1 MKSDWKEET
10 LGSLVKFSSGG
21 TPNKKNPNY
30 WNGTIPWISAKNMKS
45 EVIETSD
52 LTITEEGLIHGS
64 KLAPK
69 DSVLLLVRGSGLF
82 NGIPVCY
89 VKNSVAYNQDVK
101 CIESIS
107 ELENKYLFYWF
118 KTSSD
123 YLQKKLEFTGIGAG
137 KLDTRFLSNLV
148 IRFPDRVRR
157 KKIID
162 LADNISDRISINKK
176 INENLEQQALALF
189 RHYFMDYEPYGG
201 SAPSNW
207 TKVSLDD
214 VCVRITDGSHYSPA
228 DAPDAPYPMYSVKDM
243 ETYGFNPS
251 SCKHITAE
259 EFTKMRKND
268 CVPKLNDILVAKDG
282 SYLKEIFICSE
293 EKEEAILSSIAI
305 FRPNNDVI
313 MPEILLYLLKQPSVR
328 KDVGDNYVSGSALPR
343 IVLKDFKKYSFMLP
357 PMTEQLKIGSV
368 LHAIRMQIKP

>member
-30 WNGTIPWISAKNMKS
+30 WNGTILWISAKNMKS

-118 KTSSD
+118 KASSD

-137 KLDTRFLSNLV
+137 KIDTRLLSNLV
-148 IRFPDRVRR
+148 IRFPDKVTR

-176 INENLEQQALALF
+176 INENLYQQLFALYDYYCNSADGGEVELGALCQF
-189 RHYFMDYEPYGG
+189 QEGYVNPAQTHSEYFDG
-201 SAPSNW
+201 
-207 TKVSLDD
+207 D
-214 VCVRITDGSHYSPA
+214 VKWLRAVDINESFII
-228 DAPDAPYPMYSVKDM
+228 
-243 ETYGFNPS
+243 ETSRNIS
-251 SCKHITAE
+251 
-259 EFTKMRKND
+259 
-268 CVPKLNDILVAKDG
+268 
-282 SYLKEIFICSE
+282 
-293 EKEEAILSSIAI
+293 
-305 FRPNNDVI
+305 
-313 MPEILLYLLKQPSVR
+313 
-328 KDVGDNYVSGSALPR
+328 
-343 IVLKDFKKYSFMLP
+343 
-357 PMTEQLKIGSV
+357 
-368 LHAIRMQIKP
+368 